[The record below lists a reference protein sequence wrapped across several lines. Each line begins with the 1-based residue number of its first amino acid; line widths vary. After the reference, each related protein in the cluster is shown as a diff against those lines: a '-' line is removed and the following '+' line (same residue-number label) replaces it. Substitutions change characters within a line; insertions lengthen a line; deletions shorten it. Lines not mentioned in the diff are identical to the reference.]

1 MYNRKQKG
9 NAKLSG
15 LHPNFVVCILEFVRL
30 LHRLV
35 FLCIIPVISGQ
46 TAERFTFEDWLI
58 VPVRVHLLSSSN
70 AAAFNT
76 TLTETDLDRILK
88 KMNGIWSQAGISFWL
103 ESLVRE
109 EALPCL
115 SELGDQDELHRL
127 LELRPQTS
135 KGSNLLH
142 LYYVK
147 RLPVNGVYLGEA
159 MFVKDT
165 ASLRSVTG
173 GIDEPIPRV
182 SSHEIGHAF
191 TLQHCTNQHHLMFR
205 GTTGTN
211 FDEVEIRQARAAA
224 EKFSWIRRASTIA
237 ERAAGG
243 TSAANTRRFEA
254 QLAVIPLDVEPV
266 RRARERLRVGA
277 AGN

>member
-1 MYNRKQKG
+1 MHT
-9 NAKLSG
+9 
-15 LHPNFVVCILEFVRL
+15 HPVPPFPQFTVCCAILLAFTRVTS
-30 LHRLV
+30 H
-35 FLCIIPVISGQ
+35 GG
-46 TAERFTFEDWLI
+46 ERFSFEDWLI
-58 VPVRVHLLSSSN
+58 VPLRVHLLSSSN
-70 AAAFNT
+70 ATAFNT
-76 TLTETDLDRILK
+76 TLAGTDVDRILRK
-88 KMNGIWSQAGISFWL
+88 VNTVWSQAGISFWL

-109 EALPCL
+109 EAVPSL

-127 LELRPQTS
+127 LELRPQAT
-135 KGSNLLH
+135 KGTNLFH

-165 ASLRSVTG
+165 ASLRSVAG

-191 TLQHCTNQHHLMFR
+191 TLQHCTNQHHLMYR

-211 FDEVEIRQARAAA
+211 LDEREIRQARAAA
-224 EKFSWIRRASTIA
+224 QKLSWIRSAPVVAQDA
-237 ERAAGG
+237 ERAGQSREG
-243 TSAANTRRFEA
+243 RSWDS

-266 RRARERLRVGA
+266 RAACERLRVPLTSA
-277 AGN
+277 PSRAR

>member
-1 MYNRKQKG
+1 MLPFFQR
-9 NAKLSG
+9 
-15 LHPNFVVCILEFVRL
+15 PVCCAILLAFTPL
-30 LHRLV
+30 TSHGGG
-35 FLCIIPVISGQ
+35 P
-46 TAERFTFEDWLI
+46 FTFEDWLV
-58 VPVRVHLLSSSN
+58 VPVRIHLLTSSN

-76 TLTETDLDRILK
+76 TLTDGDVARVLK
-88 KMNGIWSQAGISFWL
+88 KMNDIWSQAGISFWI

-115 SELGDQDELHRL
+115 SELADQDELHRL
-127 LELRPQTS
+127 LELRPQAS
-135 KGSNLLH
+135 KATNLFH

-165 ASLRSVTG
+165 ASLRTVSG

-211 FDEVEIRQARAAA
+211 LDEVEIRQSRAAA
-224 EKFSWIRRASTIA
+224 QKLSWVRPAPAVAQSTARADSLEA
-237 ERAAGG
+237 
-243 TSAANTRRFEA
+243 RRFDS
-254 QLAVIPLDVEPV
+254 QLAVIPLDVELV
-266 RRARERLRVGA
+266 RRARERLQVSSP
-277 AGN
+277 